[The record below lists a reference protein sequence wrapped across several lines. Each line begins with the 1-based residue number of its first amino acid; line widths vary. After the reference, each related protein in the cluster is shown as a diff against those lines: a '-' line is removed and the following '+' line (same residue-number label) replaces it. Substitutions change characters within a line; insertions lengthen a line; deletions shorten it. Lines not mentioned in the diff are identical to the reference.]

1 MSRENALWIGGV
13 SFSKQNKKYCSWNK
27 KKKISFDLTEI
38 LQDSLYF
45 YDFFRNFC
53 FIIIFFLQLEK
64 YMTEEFLKEA
74 FRLMGEDSVESVKI
88 IKNKFTGVQAAYGF
102 IHFDSDAAALMAMHK
117 LNNKMIP
124 HSQPVSFFSNL

>member
-1 MSRENALWIGGV
+1 M
-13 SFSKQNKKYCSWNK
+13 
-27 KKKISFDLTEI
+27 TEI

-45 YDFFRNFC
+45 YDFFSNFC

>member
-27 KKKISFDLTEI
+27 KKLFDLTEI
-38 LQDSLYF
+38 LQDSQF
-45 YDFFRNFC
+45 IYDFFSNFC

>member
-27 KKKISFDLTEI
+27 KKISFDLTEI
-38 LQDSLYF
+38 LQDSQYF
-45 YDFFRNFC
+45 YDFFSNFC

-102 IHFDSDAAALMAMHK
+102 IHFDSDAAALMAIHK

>member
-27 KKKISFDLTEI
+27 NISFDLTEI
-38 LQDSLYF
+38 LQDSQYF
-45 YDFFRNFC
+45 YDFFSNFC

>member
-1 MSRENALWIGGV
+1 M
-13 SFSKQNKKYCSWNK
+13 
-27 KKKISFDLTEI
+27 LTQI
-38 LQDSLYF
+38 Y
-45 YDFFRNFC
+45 
-53 FIIIFFLQLEK
+53 IFLQLEK

-88 IKNKFTGVQAAYGF
+88 IKNKFTGAQASYGF

-124 HSQPVSFFSNL
+124 HSQPVSNPKTKLKNS